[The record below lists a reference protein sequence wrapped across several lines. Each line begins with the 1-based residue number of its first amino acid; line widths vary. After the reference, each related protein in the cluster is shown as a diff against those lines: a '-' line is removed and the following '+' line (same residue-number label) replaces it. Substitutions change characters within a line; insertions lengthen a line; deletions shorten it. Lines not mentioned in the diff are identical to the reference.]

1 VLTERM
7 ASFPAGHGLDD
18 KVTVGPLID
27 QQALDKMQRQV
38 DDAVAKGATVTTG
51 GTRLTE
57 DGLDKGLFWAPT
69 VLTNVTE
76 DMLIYR
82 EETFGPMVPVIEF
95 DDDDDVVAMANDTA
109 YGLAAYVYTPNL
121 SKAWKTAEALQ
132 FGMIGVND
140 INPTS
145 AAVPFG
151 GIKESGL
158 GREGA
163 REGILEYLDSKVLGI
178 SL

>member
-1 VLTERM
+1 MT
-7 ASFPAGHGLDD
+7 DN
-18 KVTVGPLID
+18 
-27 QQALDKMQRQV
+27 
-38 DDAVAKGATVTTG
+38 
-51 GTRLTE
+51 
-57 DGLDKGLFWAPT
+57 GLDKGLFWAPT
-69 VLTNVTE
+69 VLTGVTE

-82 EETFGPMVPVIEF
+82 EETFGPMMPVIEF
-95 DDDDDVVAMANDTA
+95 DDEDDIIAMANDTE

-121 SKAWKTAEALQ
+121 SRAFKTAEALQ
-132 FGMIGVND
+132 FGMIGIND